1 MKVLMF
7 GWEFPPFNSGGLG
20 TACYGLTKGL
30 AHHNT
35 DVTFI
40 LPKAPEEAQ
49 GEHVKLLVAN
59 NLEVKNIK
67 VKEVDS
73 LITEYVDSEIYDEKY
88 AEILRHVRKDGD
100 NGKDIIYGKD
110 LHSEAWRYGEVAKTI
125 AKHEDHDVIHAHDW
139 LTYQAGIN
147 AKKQSGKPLVVHVHA
162 TEFDRTGGHKINQYV
177 YDIEKEGMEQAD
189 KVVTVSNY
197 TKDMVMKHYGIDP
210 SKIEVVHN
218 AVEFT
223 DYKKD
228 ISETNDKMVLF
239 LGRITI
245 QKGPDWFLY
254 AARKVL
260 DKVPNAKFIIAG
272 SGDMEPIIIQ
282 KAAELGMADRVLF
295 SGFLRGDDID
305 KAYAMA
311 DLYVMPSVSEP
322 FGITP
327 LEAMRNG
334 TPTLISK
341 QSGVSEVVTHCLK
354 ADFWDV
360 DEMAEKMIGVLE
372 HAPLKEVLSENGG
385 KEVLKFSW
393 NEPAKKCMDI
403 YKEVVANG

>member
-1 MKVLMF
+1 MF